1 MARKL
6 TPTNKLDFR
15 MSPMEGGERER
26 NARTGIRTGGRS
38 ELGKGGGNET
48 GQVTIEQVIGPFTG
62 AGVRC

>member
-1 MARKL
+1 
-6 TPTNKLDFR
+6 

-26 NARTGIRTGGRS
+26 NGRTGIRTGGRS